1 VLRATTSAA
10 ERINVG
16 PRGDGAERKAT
27 RKRKAWWSRKR
38 RRKCSTSDG
47 AEMEMARA
55 AAAKMRKRKRKRK
68 KRWRWRRSA
77 RSSLRHR
84 GA

>member
-1 VLRATTSAA
+1 VLRATSAA

-55 AAAKMRKRKRKRK
+55 AAAKRKRKRR